1 MRDKTPDLRMRVAVE
16 ELMSEYARALDE
28 RSLDDWVDCFSEE
41 ASYTVIPRSN
51 LERGLRLCVMAD
63 ETKARIRD
71 RILFVRKIWNENYT
85 DYIPRHLFTI
95 LTVRPG
101 EVPGQVAA
109 TSNVSV
115 YASEPDGKT
124 MLLAVGEYRD
134 IMVEEGDRLRF
145 RKRQVVLDTEILPRY
160 LVYPL

>member
-1 MRDKTPDLRMRVAVE
+1 MRDAVE
-16 ELMSEYARALDE
+16 SLLSEYARALDE
-28 RSLDDWVDCFSEE
+28 RRLEDWVACFAEE

-63 ETKARIRD
+63 ESKARIRD
-71 RILFVRKIWNENYT
+71 RILFITKIWNENFT
-85 DYIPRHLFTI
+85 DYIPRHLYTL
-95 LTVRPG
+95 LTMSRTSAG
-101 EVPGQVAA
+101 IEVISNFAA
-109 TSNVSV
+109 

-124 MLLAVGEYRD
+124 LLLAVGEYRD
-134 IMVEEGDRLRF
+134 LMVQEGDRLRF